1 MSPERDQRGEEAKFK
16 GAHQGNQKRIK
27 RDRVK
32 GR

>member
-1 MSPERDQRGEEAKFK
+1 MSPERDQREEAKFK

-27 RDRVK
+27 RNSVK